1 MNFYNYFCINE
12 SKFNKNLNNYILLSI
27 CTKNIL
33 QKMVNEYNHSE
44 KISFCKHDLTEEL
57 FNEYKSSKYLAVD
70 TEAMGL
76 YHGRDRLCLVQ
87 ICNESNLTS
96 CIKIDIGSKKA
107 ARIQNLLE
115 DKKIMKIFHFARF
128 DLATLKYN
136 LSIETQNIFCTKIA
150 SKLARTYT
158 NKHGLK
164 DMINELLGIELYKS
178 SQSSDWGSEEK
189 LSQDQINYAA
199 NDVKYLIKAMEKL
212 TIILK
217 REKRYEIAQK
227 CFAAIPIHSELD
239 IQHFI
244 NIFEH

>member
-1 MNFYNYFCINE
+1 MNNNNKYSGKIIFCEN
-12 SKFNKNLNNYILLSI
+12 
-27 CTKNIL
+27 
-33 QKMVNEYNHSE
+33 
-44 KISFCKHDLTEEL
+44 DLTEEL
-57 FNEYKSSKYLAVD
+57 FNVYKSSKYLALD

-76 YHGRDRLCLVQ
+76 CHGRDRLCLIQ
-87 ICNESNLTS
+87 ICNESDLTA
-96 CIKIDIGSKKA
+96 CIKIEIGNRKA
-107 ARIQNLLE
+107 PRIQNLLE
-115 DKKIMKIFHFARF
+115 NAKIMKIFHYARF
-128 DLATLKYN
+128 DVAALKCN

-164 DMINELLGIELYKS
+164 DLINELLAIELDKS
-178 SQSSDWGSEEK
+178 SQSSDWGSEEN

-199 NDVKYLIKAMEKL
+199 NDVKYLIKAMDKL
-212 TIILK
+212 TLMLK

-227 CFAAIPIHSELD
+227 CFSVIPIYSELD